1 MRRIPGAIVLS
12 LAGVLVLT
20 GCTGPDRAAPGT
32 VTGALVRVGGPAP
45 GAAVPLPG
53 EIVAVGPDGAR
64 FAVTAGKTGR
74 YSLSLPPGVY
84 RLTGH
89 SPLVHAGSAEMQCA
103 AQEPVRVI
111 AGKSAPS
118 VNVVCSVR

>member
-89 SPLVHAGSAEMQCA
+89 SRCCMPAARRCNALRSSPSA
-103 AQEPVRVI
+103 
-111 AGKSAPS
+111 
-118 VNVVCSVR
+118 